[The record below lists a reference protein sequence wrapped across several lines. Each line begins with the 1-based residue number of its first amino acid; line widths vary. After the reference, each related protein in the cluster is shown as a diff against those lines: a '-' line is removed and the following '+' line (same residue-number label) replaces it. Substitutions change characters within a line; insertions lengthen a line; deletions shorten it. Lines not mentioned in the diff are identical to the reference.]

1 MKIGQKASTLALT
14 LLAAASLIA
23 CGNTQGGDSTGSAG
37 TSTDSV
43 NTDPVTV
50 EWWVPY
56 AETDRTMTY
65 VKDVAA
71 AYHAAHE
78 NVTIN
83 ITSKGGYTNDY
94 GGAAKAVSDALT
106 GGNTPTMTTTYGTYV
121 AAWRAAAP
129 EAVADVTAHGQALE
143 KDADFNKQYLAVEKQ
158 QYGDKYY
165 SLPYSKS
172 GEVTQYNKEL
182 FAAVGTDIP
191 GRPAEANPNLSAP
204 AYPALP
210 AATTKKAYDAS
221 KLSTMDGMM
230 EIARQIKADYP
241 SIPWGQRYT
250 SDDKSTGYVSTNGY
264 LKAIPVIYEDPTN
277 LFISMLKSQNIQD
290 IDLNGKGTG
299 KTPFLTSDKA
309 KATAIQLKKWSNEGL
324 IATKNQLPIRNNHG
338 GRAYPSTYVGNQTAA
353 IMITST
359 ANGPYDA
366 VEGFSMGFHA
376 VPKWN
381 EASELRVVS
390 QGPSIAFFNHTNKNE
405 LKAALDF
412 YDFLT
417 NGVNSATLAKQTY
430 YFPTRTSSL
439 EDEVLKA
446 GVEQASKGVTYTD
459 TIDTKK
465 SCYLG
470 EILNSN
476 KELTE
481 GANYYM
487 SPVNELSANI
497 RSACG
502 NIVTK
507 LFDDQAATTD
517 EAIAALVNTVFDEA
531 KSTIYA

>member
-1 MKIGQKASTLALT
+1 
-14 LLAAASLIA
+14 
-23 CGNTQGGDSTGSAG
+23 
-37 TSTDSV
+37 
-43 NTDPVTV
+43 
-50 EWWVPY
+50 
-56 AETDRTMTY
+56 
-65 VKDVAA
+65 
-71 AYHAAHE
+71 
-78 NVTIN
+78 
-83 ITSKGGYTNDY
+83 
-94 GGAAKAVSDALT
+94 
-106 GGNTPTMTTTYGTYV
+106 
-121 AAWRAAAP
+121 
-129 EAVADVTAHGQALE
+129 
-143 KDADFNKQYLAVEKQ
+143 
-158 QYGDKYY
+158 
-165 SLPYSKS
+165 
-172 GEVTQYNKEL
+172 
-182 FAAVGTDIP
+182 
-191 GRPAEANPNLSAP
+191 
-204 AYPALP
+204 
-210 AATTKKAYDAS
+210 
-221 KLSTMDGMM
+221 
-230 EIARQIKADYP
+230 
-241 SIPWGQRYT
+241 
-250 SDDKSTGYVSTNGY
+250 
-264 LKAIPVIYEDPTN
+264 
-277 LFISMLKSQNIQD
+277 
-290 IDLNGKGTG
+290 
-299 KTPFLTSDKA
+299 
-309 KATAIQLKKWSNEGL
+309 
-324 IATKNQLPIRNNHG
+324 
-338 GRAYPSTYVGNQTAA
+338 
-353 IMITST
+353 MITST

-465 SCYLG
+465 S
-470 EILNSN
+470 
-476 KELTE
+476 
-481 GANYYM
+481 YM